1 MASFFDQSE
10 SLQGPTSKIWVR
22 IEPDS
27 LGQAVLAQVD
37 TGAAWSILDADI
49 AEALDLFDDQ
59 GEIVPI
65 STRAGSF
72 KFRLKNIPVQILAQ
86 QGDSLLV
93 NAIVAVERGWRYGNF
108 LGYTG
113 FLERVKFAVDPASN
127 LFYFGPG

>member
-1 MASFFDQSE
+1 MRTYFRDA
-10 SLQGPTSKIWVR
+10 
-22 IEPDS
+22 
-27 LGQAVLAQVD
+27 ALAQVD

-59 GEIVPI
+59 GEIVSI
-65 STRAGSF
+65 STRVGIT

-93 NAIVAVERGWRYGNF
+93 NAIVAVERGWRHGNF